1 MGPVRSQ
8 AAEVIEM
15 IGDRKRFGVL
25 IVTIPEETPV
35 QEALDTM
42 HALEQRTSAH
52 ITGVVVN
59 QSVVISELTRS
70 ACAVVQRHAT
80 THTTGLA
87 QDAGYLVA
95 VADRQLAEIDVLTTQ
110 RRIPTVHVG
119 LTPSNDLT
127 TILESISLDLVQ
139 GIDQW

>member
-1 MGPVRSQ
+1 
-8 AAEVIEM
+8 
-15 IGDRKRFGVL
+15 
-25 IVTIPEETPV
+25 
-35 QEALDTM
+35 
-42 HALEQRTSAH
+42 
-52 ITGVVVN
+52 
-59 QSVVISELTRS
+59 
-70 ACAVVQRHAT
+70 VQRHAT